1 MKEESLLLLSDLQ
14 KLINQV
20 VLIDYTI
27 IILGGNSMKN
37 YQTLIGFALV
47 AIAII
52 IAAVIISGALNDF
65 ASSVV
70 SGLSYLADHVRG

>member
-1 MKEESLLLLSDLQ
+1 
-14 KLINQV
+14 
-20 VLIDYTI
+20 
-27 IILGGNSMKN
+27 MKN

-70 SGLSYLADHVRG
+70 SGLSYLADNVRG

>member
-1 MKEESLLLLSDLQ
+1 
-14 KLINQV
+14 
-20 VLIDYTI
+20 
-27 IILGGNSMKN
+27 MKN

-70 SGLSYLADHVRG
+70 CGLSVLAGCVKG

>member
-1 MKEESLLLLSDLQ
+1 
-14 KLINQV
+14 
-20 VLIDYTI
+20 
-27 IILGGNSMKN
+27 MKN

-65 ASSVV
+65 ASSNCEWVIV
-70 SGLSYLADHVRG
+70 SCR

>member
-1 MKEESLLLLSDLQ
+1 MNK
-14 KLINQV
+14 
-20 VLIDYTI
+20 
-27 IILGGNSMKN
+27 GGNSMMN

-65 ASSVV
+65 ASFGITSPVKGFELT
-70 SGLSYLADHVRG
+70 SPSYIKAPI

>member
-27 IILGGNSMKN
+27 IILGGETMRI
-37 YQTLIGFALV
+37 TFHIGDV
-47 AIAII
+47 TVTII
-52 IAAVIISGALNDF
+52 VKSRNRHSAK
-65 ASSVV
+65 
-70 SGLSYLADHVRG
+70 